1 MHCPRLLFLACCLFI
16 ALARDCAAAPAVRI
30 GEVMVRQGNGG
41 VPCFS
46 ISEREEAR
54 AGAPDFHS
62 ITVSEA
68 GPGAKNA
75 MWSMAMPRQRTFPV
89 SFRMC
94 VPYAGRLPVL
104 PQTPA
109 APLQPGR
116 VYEVAIEP
124 RGPLAAAAPRS
135 YRGRF
140 CVGAA
145 GPGAP
150 AVRAAIADARGR
162 YMCASP
168 SGS

>member
-1 MHCPRLLFLACCLFI
+1 MHCPRLPTLVCLLFC
-16 ALARDCAAAPAVRI
+16 ALARESVAAPAVRT
-30 GEVMVRQGNGG
+30 GEVMVREGNGG

-54 AGAPDFHS
+54 AGAPNFDS

-68 GPGAKNA
+68 GPGARTP
-75 MWSMAMPRQRTFPV
+75 MWSMSMPRQRTFPV

-109 APLQPGR
+109 AALQPGR

-124 RGPLAAAAPRS
+124 RGPLAAKAPRS

-140 CVGAA
+140 CVAAA
-145 GPGAP
+145 GSGMP
-150 AVRAAIADARGR
+150 AVRSAVADARGR
-162 YMCASP
+162 YTCL
-168 SGS
+168 